1 MMLLALSREGM
12 AGVWGVCGEIGFP
25 GDDAVDTEVPAIMAG
40 TLERWRLED
49 EDDRCSIVDEVTES
63 ESAVCESLMR
73 WYLFS
78 WAVVLRMVASLAAWS
93 LRLKLF
99 SSFLDSSNFKKSE
112 MFSSSVLTSPELA
125 SSPSP
130 SVPEPRCTEEVAL
143 PFPLLRLSSS
153 VLLPPPEE
161 NLLLRCPKLLLY
173 RLIGAGFGELDADE
187 AMAASF
193 GSDGV
198 LSAAWGSAL
207 SDVRFLGWFS
217 ELGTIFLPKELPGLP
232 KELLGLPVELLG
244 DAGTA
249 GPGAGDDDSEPAL
262 NGWNET
268 DVRRWYDGV
277 SAERREDFEPCAVR
291 WLGGSFCGGDS
302 VGDDEGMSRAA
313 RSADMGLV
321 PVGGPTWWN
330 VDRLP

>member
-1 MMLLALSREGM
+1 
-12 AGVWGVCGEIGFP
+12 
-25 GDDAVDTEVPAIMAG
+25 
-40 TLERWRLED
+40 
-49 EDDRCSIVDEVTES
+49 
-63 ESAVCESLMR
+63 
-73 WYLFS
+73 
-78 WAVVLRMVASLAAWS
+78 MVASLVALS

-99 SSFLDSSNFKKSE
+99 KSFLDSSNFKKSD

-125 SSPSP
+125 PSP
-130 SVPEPRCTEEVAL
+130 SLSVSEPRCTEEVAL

-187 AMAASF
+187 AIAVSF

-217 ELGTIFLPKELPGLP
+217 ELGMTFLP
-232 KELLGLPVELLG
+232 KELLGLPRELLG
-244 DAGTA
+244 EAGTA

-262 NGWNET
+262 KG
-268 DVRRWYDGV
+268 
-277 SAERREDFEPCAVR
+277 
-291 WLGGSFCGGDS
+291 
-302 VGDDEGMSRAA
+302 
-313 RSADMGLV
+313 
-321 PVGGPTWWN
+321 
-330 VDRLP
+330 